1 MAGRVDD
8 FLFFSF
14 RHFCVVN
21 CKFHFLS
28 FLKLFSENNIEAEFS
43 IIQSYKG
50 IFEYN
55 FSESYRVHSQ
65 NITWLDSILKLLLME
80 S

>member
-8 FLFFSF
+8 FFSF

-28 FLKLFSENNIEAEFS
+28 FLKLFSENNIEAEFF

-55 FSESYRVHSQ
+55 FSES
-65 NITWLDSILKLLLME
+65 
-80 S
+80 